1 LTAKKEAR
9 ILPVIAVSRDLF
21 GLQLLPLILIWVV
34 AGGRFLF
41 HPVPMRKT
49 SDILWQDAQHQV
61 LFEILDMI
69 SEPGTDTKVLNKLQ
83 DYTETHFS
91 LEELY
96 MLELGYPGRDAHIL
110 AHDKF
115 REEIN
120 RLLETDQVHDTQFME
135 IISVFL
141 TEWLTRHVFGIDKK
155 LEQYILDSAEK

>member
-1 LTAKKEAR
+1 LAAKKEAR
-9 ILPVIAVSRDLF
+9 ILPVIAVCRDLF
-21 GLQLLPLILIWVV
+21 GLQLFPLTLIWVV
-34 AGGRFLF
+34 AGGRFLL
-41 HPVPMRKT
+41 HRVAMRKT

-69 SEPGTDTKVLNKLQ
+69 SESGSDTKVLNKLR

-96 MLELGYPGRDAHIL
+96 MLELGYPGRDAHIC

-120 RLLETDQVHDTQFME
+120 RLLESDQAHDAQFME

>member
-1 LTAKKEAR
+1 MA
-9 ILPVIAVSRDLF
+9 D
-21 GLQLLPLILIWVV
+21 
-34 AGGRFLF
+34 GRFLF

-61 LFEILDMI
+61 LFEILDMV
-69 SEPGTDTKVLNKLQ
+69 SEPESDVRVLNKLR

-96 MLELGYPGRDAHIL
+96 MLELGYPGRDAHIR

-120 RLLETDQVHDTQFME
+120 RLLETNQVHDTQFME

-155 LEQYILDSAEK
+155 LEQYILDAAEK